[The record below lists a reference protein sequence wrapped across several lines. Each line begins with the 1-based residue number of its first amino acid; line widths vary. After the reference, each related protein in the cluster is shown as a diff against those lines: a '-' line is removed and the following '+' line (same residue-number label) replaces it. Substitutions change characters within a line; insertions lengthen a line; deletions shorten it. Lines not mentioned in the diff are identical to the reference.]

1 MEWWV
6 WKGNG
11 EGIELMA
18 SCQGGDIR
26 GIGCVFQKD
35 PLESADS
42 IGDGW
47 QSIDSIRGFEAWK
60 SERARRVIKRTA
72 LDCKLDCGSSK

>member
-18 SCQGGDIR
+18 SYQGGDIR
-26 GIGCVFQKD
+26 RIGCVSQKD
-35 PLESADS
+35 PLESGAS
-42 IGDGW
+42 MGDGW
-47 QSIDSIRGFEAWK
+47 SIDSIRGFETWK
-60 SERARRVIKRTA
+60 SKRARRVIKRTA
-72 LDCKLDCGSSK
+72 LDCKLDCGSEPK

>member
-11 EGIELMA
+11 EGIELLA

-26 GIGCVFQKD
+26 GIGCVSQKD
-35 PLESADS
+35 PLESGAS
-42 IGDGW
+42 MGDGW
-47 QSIDSIRGFEAWK
+47 
-60 SERARRVIKRTA
+60 
-72 LDCKLDCGSSK
+72 

>member
-18 SCQGGDIR
+18 SYHGGDIR
-26 GIGCVFQKD
+26 GTGCVSQKD
-35 PLESADS
+35 LLESGASMD
-42 IGDGW
+42 DGW
-47 QSIDSIRGFEAWK
+47 
-60 SERARRVIKRTA
+60 
-72 LDCKLDCGSSK
+72 